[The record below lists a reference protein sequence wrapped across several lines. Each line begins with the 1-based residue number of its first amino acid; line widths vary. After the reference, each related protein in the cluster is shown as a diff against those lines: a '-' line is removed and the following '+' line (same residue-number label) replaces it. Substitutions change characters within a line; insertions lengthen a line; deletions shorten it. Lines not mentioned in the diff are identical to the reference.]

1 MPNYVMLS
9 RFSSATMRDI
19 SADPS
24 SLLSLRKA
32 LEAREAKVLSEFHI
46 LGEWD
51 HCTIFEAS
59 DNFRA
64 YHATLNQ
71 ELTDAVDTK
80 LLPAIDLELF
90 KTDIRR

>member
-1 MPNYVMLS
+1 M
-9 RFSSATMRDI
+9 
-19 SADPS
+19 
-24 SLLSLRKA
+24 RKA
-32 LEAREAKVLSEFHI
+32 LEAREAKVLSEFHV

-90 KTDIRR
+90 QAPDQQRSGHRRAS

>member
-59 DNFRA
+59 DNFG
-64 YHATLNQ
+64 
-71 ELTDAVDTK
+71 
-80 LLPAIDLELF
+80 
-90 KTDIRR
+90 

>member
-9 RFSSATMRDI
+9 RFSTAAMRSI
-19 SADPS
+19 SADPT

-32 LEAREAKVLSEFHI
+32 LEAREAKILTEFQI

-64 YHATLNQ
+64 YHATLDQ
-71 ELTDAVDTK
+71 ESDRSGRHEAVARDR
-80 LLPAIDLELF
+80 PANCSSA
-90 KTDIRR
+90 